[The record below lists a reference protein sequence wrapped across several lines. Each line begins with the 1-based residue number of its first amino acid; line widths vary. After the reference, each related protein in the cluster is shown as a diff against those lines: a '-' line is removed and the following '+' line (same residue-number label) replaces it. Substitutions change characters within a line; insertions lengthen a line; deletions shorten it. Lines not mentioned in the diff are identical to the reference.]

1 MVLTPQLEWVSEVAY
16 WLFCMY
22 NAVVTLEGRFMRYEW
37 DENKNERNLEKHGL
51 SFETASLVF
60 DDPNALSIP
69 DRIENGEERWQ
80 TIGMIENIVIVMVA
94 HTIKLEVES
103 QEEIIRIISARKATR
118 AERQE
123 YEEAIW

>member
-1 MVLTPQLEWVSEVAY
+1 
-16 WLFCMY
+16 
-22 NAVVTLEGRFMRYEW
+22 MRYEW
-37 DENKNERNLEKHGL
+37 DENKNESNLEKHGL

-60 DDPNALSIP
+60 DDPNSLSIP

-94 HTIKLEVES
+94 HTIKLETDT

-118 AERQE
+118 AERQK
-123 YEEAIW
+123 YEQALW

>member
-1 MVLTPQLEWVSEVAY
+1 
-16 WLFCMY
+16 
-22 NAVVTLEGRFMRYEW
+22 MRYEW
-37 DENKNERNLEKHGL
+37 DENKNDSNLEKHGL

-94 HTIKLEVES
+94 HTIKLEADA

>member
-1 MVLTPQLEWVSEVAY
+1 
-16 WLFCMY
+16 
-22 NAVVTLEGRFMRYEW
+22 MRYEW
-37 DENKNERNLEKHGL
+37 DESKNERNLEKHGL

-94 HTIKLEVES
+94 HTIKLETET
-103 QEEIIRIISARKATR
+103 QEEVIRIISARKATR

>member
-1 MVLTPQLEWVSEVAY
+1 
-16 WLFCMY
+16 
-22 NAVVTLEGRFMRYEW
+22 MRYEW

-94 HTIKLEVES
+94 HTIKLETEL

>member
-1 MVLTPQLEWVSEVAY
+1 
-16 WLFCMY
+16 
-22 NAVVTLEGRFMRYEW
+22 MRYEW
-37 DENKNERNLEKHGL
+37 DKNKNDSNLEKHG
-51 SFETASLVF
+51 
-60 DDPNALSIP
+60 PNALSIP

-94 HTIKLEVES
+94 HTIKLETES

>member
-1 MVLTPQLEWVSEVAY
+1 
-16 WLFCMY
+16 
-22 NAVVTLEGRFMRYEW
+22 MRYEW

-69 DRIENGEERWQ
+69 NRIENGEERWQ

-94 HTIKLEVES
+94 HTIKLETES

>member
-1 MVLTPQLEWVSEVAY
+1 V
-16 WLFCMY
+16 
-22 NAVVTLEGRFMRYEW
+22 RYEW
-37 DENKNERNLEKHGL
+37 DENKNQRNLEKHGL

-80 TIGMIENIVIVMVA
+80 TIGTIENIVIVMVA
-94 HTIKLEVES
+94 HTIKLETDS
-103 QEEIIRIISARKATR
+103 QEEIIRIVSARKATR

-123 YEEAIW
+123 YEKALW

>member
-1 MVLTPQLEWVSEVAY
+1 
-16 WLFCMY
+16 
-22 NAVVTLEGRFMRYEW
+22 MRYEW
-37 DENKNERNLEKHGL
+37 DKNKNDSNLEKHGL

-94 HTIKLEVES
+94 HTIKLETDT
-103 QEEIIRIISARKATR
+103 QAEIIRIISARKATR

>member
-1 MVLTPQLEWVSEVAY
+1 V
-16 WLFCMY
+16 
-22 NAVVTLEGRFMRYEW
+22 RYEW

-51 SFETASLVF
+51 SFETVSLVF

-94 HTIKLEVES
+94 HTIKLEPDS

-123 YEEAIW
+123 YEEALW

>member
-1 MVLTPQLEWVSEVAY
+1 
-16 WLFCMY
+16 
-22 NAVVTLEGRFMRYEW
+22 MRYEW
-37 DENKNERNLEKHGL
+37 DENKNKSNLEKHGL

-94 HTIKLEVES
+94 HTIKLETDT

-118 AERQE
+118 VERQE
-123 YEEAIW
+123 YEQALW

>member
-1 MVLTPQLEWVSEVAY
+1 
-16 WLFCMY
+16 
-22 NAVVTLEGRFMRYEW
+22 MRYEW
-37 DENKNERNLEKHGL
+37 DENKNESNLEKHGL

-94 HTIKLEVES
+94 HTIKLETDS

-123 YEEAIW
+123 YEQALW

>member
-1 MVLTPQLEWVSEVAY
+1 
-16 WLFCMY
+16 
-22 NAVVTLEGRFMRYEW
+22 MRYEW
-37 DENKNERNLEKHGL
+37 DENKNESNLEKHGL

-80 TIGMIENIVIVMVA
+80 TIGMIEKIVIVMVA
-94 HTIKLEVES
+94 HTIKLETES

-123 YEEAIW
+123 YEQALW

>member
-1 MVLTPQLEWVSEVAY
+1 
-16 WLFCMY
+16 
-22 NAVVTLEGRFMRYEW
+22 MRYEW

-94 HTIKLEVES
+94 HTIKLETES

-123 YEEAIW
+123 YEEALW

>member
-1 MVLTPQLEWVSEVAY
+1 
-16 WLFCMY
+16 
-22 NAVVTLEGRFMRYEW
+22 MRYEW

-94 HTIKLEVES
+94 QTIKLETES
-103 QEEIIRIISARKATR
+103 QEEIISCS
-118 AERQE
+118 
-123 YEEAIW
+123 

>member
-1 MVLTPQLEWVSEVAY
+1 
-16 WLFCMY
+16 
-22 NAVVTLEGRFMRYEW
+22 MRYEW

-94 HTIKLEVES
+94 HTIKLEAES

-123 YEEAIW
+123 YEETIW

>member
-1 MVLTPQLEWVSEVAY
+1 
-16 WLFCMY
+16 
-22 NAVVTLEGRFMRYEW
+22 MRYEW
-37 DENKNERNLEKHGL
+37 DENKNESNLEKHGL

-60 DDPNALSIP
+60 NDPNALSIP

-94 HTIKLEVES
+94 HTIKLEMDS
-103 QEEIIRIISARKATR
+103 QEIIRIISARKATR

-123 YEEAIW
+123 YEQAIW

>member
-1 MVLTPQLEWVSEVAY
+1 
-16 WLFCMY
+16 
-22 NAVVTLEGRFMRYEW
+22 MRYEW
-37 DENKNERNLEKHGL
+37 DENKNDSNLEKHGL

-94 HTIKLEVES
+94 HTIKLETDS

-123 YEEAIW
+123 YEEALW